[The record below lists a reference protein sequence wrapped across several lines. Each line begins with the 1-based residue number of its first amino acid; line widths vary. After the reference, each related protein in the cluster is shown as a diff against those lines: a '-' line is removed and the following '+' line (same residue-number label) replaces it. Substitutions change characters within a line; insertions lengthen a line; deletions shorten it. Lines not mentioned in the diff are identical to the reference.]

1 MNLIPSNNEKL
12 MGEKEEIKV
21 HYATDLI
28 NNGTDFDQQ
37 ISLWMKY
44 WALEQNKDINSL
56 SKTIK
61 YISDN
66 SLEVMFPNIMKAVSI
81 LLTILATSV
90 SVEKANFALR
100 FIKLTTGAQC
110 QRIAL
115 MHLFCHMYIGT

>member
-1 MNLIPSNNEKL
+1 
-12 MGEKEEIKV
+12 MGEKEEIKAY
-21 HYATDLI
+21 YATDLI